1 MRVVASVEVTAEHP
15 TEVFADD
22 LLDHGP
28 TAGVMVLIVAN
39 GWGRSCPDIAIL
51 SVFSPPRLI
60 HLDGRAGSDLCFE
73 HIQMRLHLFFQA
85 MLQFNNLSIA
95 DRDGMQRTQVGLDL
109 SNGQTHHQ
117 AQGRNQA
124 SQPDSDAPLTH
135 NLFLQIH
142 WGFMPFLTVGTP
154 AFVEI
159 MVRHPKRGG
168 KWNLD
173 DLSYPGKADASQ
185 TVNTNFKLVE
195 SVQLSWPTERRNF
208 RKKDDSFGLEREMS
222 SKRRRQRE
230 PKATGI
236 IVQISPAK
244 CWDLQAGTR
253 NRSGAILSSHLV
265 GCDASLL

>member
-142 WGFMPFLTVGTP
+142 WGFMPFLTVGCKCLNSNGGICTIILVNISFLP
-154 AFVEI
+154 L
-159 MVRHPKRGG
+159 VRLLLTRLYK
-168 KWNLD
+168 
-173 DLSYPGKADASQ
+173 PGK
-185 TVNTNFKLVE
+185 
-195 SVQLSWPTERRNF
+195 P
-208 RKKDDSFGLEREMS
+208 
-222 SKRRRQRE
+222 
-230 PKATGI
+230 
-236 IVQISPAK
+236 
-244 CWDLQAGTR
+244 
-253 NRSGAILSSHLV
+253 
-265 GCDASLL
+265 DASLKRHLCVRQNNCTDSTIKAFVFTL